1 MNQAANAILPTPT
14 QEIIPMARS
23 GKIARLPA
31 TFAWQDFLKAA
42 HDTIDHAANPL
53 TP

>member
-1 MNQAANAILPTPT
+1 
-14 QEIIPMARS
+14 MARS
-23 GKIARLPA
+23 GKIAPPA